1 MIKLCDLELGIYRCV
16 SMDIQ
21 TREVIITEERIEH
34 IKLHH
39 PKDYEKFCAYIPEII
54 LNPDYII
61 ADARPNTAV
70 VLKKVS
76 EQNEHFRLALR
87 LVTPSDN
94 PNYKNSVITFMKI
107 REKEWNRLLHNKK
120 ILYKSE

>member
-1 MIKLCDLELGIYRCV
+1 MIKLCDLELGIYQCV

-61 ADARPNTAV
+61 ADAN
-70 VLKKVS
+70 
-76 EQNEHFRLALR
+76 H
-87 LVTPSDN
+87 
-94 PNYKNSVITFMKI
+94 
-107 REKEWNRLLHNKK
+107 
-120 ILYKSE
+120 